1 MAGISTLGGV
11 SAGLQTSQINSQY
24 QVLALKKQLDAAKQI
39 GDSAVQL
46 IQSASIDPSVGKHVN
61 LTA

>member
-11 SAGLQTSQINSQY
+11 SAGLQSSQINSQY
-24 QVLALKKQLDAAKQI
+24 QVLALKKQLDASKQI

-46 IQSASIDPSVGKHVN
+46 IQSASVDPAVGKNINVF
-61 LTA
+61 A